1 MTASTRNRIL
11 ALSAVGL
18 GLLAVLPAA
27 ASAAGDRDGDG
38 LSNQRERK
46 IGTSPNRADTD
57 RDRLK
62 DGREV
67 RRVRTNPLKA
77 DTDGDVI
84 KDGRELQLGLDP
96 LDPDSDD
103 DGCSDRLERKGVI
116 VAITDSSVT
125 IEGRRGIE
133 TTLAVDSDTY
143 FEGVD
148 RDGDGSLSLAD
159 FQVGDRVEAN
169 LDPDGSRA
177 DSLELDSDDD
187 GLGEDEVK
195 GLVSAIDGDQF
206 TITGRS
212 GASRTFTVDGDTS
225 VRAPDRDGSGT
236 ITPADVKVGDKVEA
250 HLNPD
255 GTRALS
261 LKVELEDDEAEDGDD
276 DHSGPGP
283 GPVRAEVK
291 GPITSLTSTT
301 VTLTGRD
308 GKELLLT
315 SNGLTRYEVPDRDG
329 SGTRTLADFQV
340 GDRVEAKFVRS
351 TGALLKLEYDGY
363 DDDSD
368 DGSDD

>member
-1 MTASTRNRIL
+1 MAT
-11 ALSAVGL
+11 
-18 GLLAVLPAA
+18 LPAA
-27 ASAAGDRDGDG
+27 ASAAGDRDSDG
-38 LSNQRERK
+38 LSNQRERR

-84 KDGRELQLGLDP
+84 KDGRELLLGLDP

-116 VAITDSSVT
+116 VAMTDSSVT

-133 TTLAVDSDTY
+133 TTLAVDADTY

-159 FQVGDRVEAN
+159 FQVGDRVEVN
-169 LDPDGSRA
+169 LDPAGDRA
-177 DSLELDSDDD
+177 DSLELDNDDD
-187 GLGEDEVK
+187 GLEEDEVK

-206 TITGRS
+206 TVTGRS
-212 GASRTFTVDGDTS
+212 GASKTFTVDSDTS

-261 LKVELEDDEAEDGDD
+261 LKVEVQGHHGEDGDD

-283 GPVRAEVK
+283 RPGLGPVRSEVK
-291 GPITSLTSTT
+291 GPMSSVSSSPIRVS
-301 VTLTGRD
+301 GRD
-308 GKELLLT
+308 GKELILT
-315 SNGLTRYEVPDRDG
+315 SNSFTRYEVPDRDG

-351 TGALLKLEYDGY
+351 TGALLKLEYDGV

-368 DGSDD
+368 DGSND

>member
-18 GLLAVLPAA
+18 GLLVAVPSA
-27 ASAAGDRDGDG
+27 ASAAGDRDRDG

-84 KDGRELQLGLDP
+84 KDGRELLLGLDP

-125 IEGRRGIE
+125 IEGRRGVE
-133 TTLAVDSDTY
+133 TTLTVDSDTY

-148 RDGDGSLSLAD
+148 RDGDGSLSITD
-159 FQVGDRVEAN
+159 FQVGNRVEVN
-169 LDPDGSRA
+169 LDPDGGRA
-177 DSLELDSDDD
+177 DSLELDNDDD
-187 GLGEDEVK
+187 GLEENEIK
-195 GLVSAIDGDQF
+195 GLISAIDGDQF
-206 TITGRS
+206 TVTGRS
-212 GASRTFTVDGDTS
+212 GASRTFTVDGSTS

-236 ITPADVKVGDKVEA
+236 ITPADVKVGDRVEA
-250 HLNPD
+250 YLNGD

-261 LKVELEDDEAEDGDD
+261 LKVELEDDEADDGDE
-276 DHSGPGP
+276 DHSGPGA

-291 GPITSLTSTT
+291 GPITALTSTT
-301 VTLTGRD
+301 VTVRRRD
-308 GKELLLT
+308 GKEVILSSGAT
-315 SNGLTRYEVPDRDG
+315 TRYEVPDRDG

-351 TGALLKLEYDGY
+351 TGALLKIEYEGY

-368 DGSDD
+368 DSDD